1 MNRNGK
7 SFARDGDLA
16 WEAAGEGVRRKVLT
30 YADGVMMV
38 RVDFETGAVGP
49 PHSRPHVQCSLV
61 ESGVFDIM
69 IAGRTER
76 LGPGGSFL
84 VPADAVHGAANVEAG
99 TLLDVFTPMRADFV
113 STEAPPQMPR
123 SPSPR

>member
-7 SFARDGDLA
+7 SFARDADLA

-38 RVDFETGAVGP
+38 RVAFETGAVGP
-49 PHSRPHVQCSLV
+49 LHSHPHVQCSLV
-61 ESGVFDIM
+61 ESGVFDITV
-69 IAGRTER
+69 AGRTER
-76 LGPGGSFL
+76 LGAGDSFL
-84 VPADAVHGAANVEAG
+84 VPSGTVHGAINVADG

-113 STEAPPQMPR
+113 STEAPPPMPT
-123 SPSPR
+123 PPLPR

>member
-1 MNRNGK
+1 
-7 SFARDGDLA
+7 
-16 WEAAGEGVRRKVLT
+16 
-30 YADGVMMV
+30 MMV

-84 VPADAVHGAANVEAG
+84 VPADAVHGAAKVEAG

-123 SPSPR
+123 SPSPC